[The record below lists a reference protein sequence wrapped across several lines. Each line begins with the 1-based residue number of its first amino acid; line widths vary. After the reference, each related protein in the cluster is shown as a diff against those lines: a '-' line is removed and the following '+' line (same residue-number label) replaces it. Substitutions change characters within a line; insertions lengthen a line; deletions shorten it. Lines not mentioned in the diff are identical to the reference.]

1 MDEEI
6 KSTRTA
12 LIIWATAFFILA
24 LIMTILVNH
33 RFVDLEAEVDQLQAA
48 AEETATSTEDWLQE
62 AEDEIEQLQ
71 DQIDRLEAEDEIR
84 TEDLNEQTYR
94 MREYNYIYGEMIEA
108 LYYYNMG
115 DITFAEFTER
125 MDYLEQR
132 WDEVD

>member
-1 MDEEI
+1 MNEEI
-6 KSTRTA
+6 KSIRTA
-12 LIIWATAFFILA
+12 LIVWTTTFFILA
-24 LIMTILVNH
+24 LIMTILVKH
-33 RFVDLEAEVDQLQAA
+33 RFVDLEAEVDQLQVA
-48 AEETATSTEDWLQE
+48 AEETATFTEDWLQE
-62 AEDEIEQLQ
+62 AEEEIEQLQ
-71 DQIDRLEAEDEIR
+71 DQIDRLAAENEVR

-94 MREYNYIYGEMIEA
+94 MREYNYIYGEMIET